1 MPREPAAEQPPWLV
15 QERRAIGERV
25 RARREY
31 ANLTQEQLEEA
42 AGVTRLTLQ
51 KIESGAT
58 DARISWLL
66 RIARALDV
74 HVLDLLG

>member
-1 MPREPAAEQPPWLV
+1 MPREPATEQPPWLIR
-15 QERRAIGERV
+15 ERRAIGDRV

-31 ANLTQEQLEEA
+31 ADLTQEQLEEA
-42 AGVTRLTLQ
+42 AGVKRLTLQ
-51 KIESGAT
+51 NIESGAT

-74 HVLDLLG
+74 HVTELLG